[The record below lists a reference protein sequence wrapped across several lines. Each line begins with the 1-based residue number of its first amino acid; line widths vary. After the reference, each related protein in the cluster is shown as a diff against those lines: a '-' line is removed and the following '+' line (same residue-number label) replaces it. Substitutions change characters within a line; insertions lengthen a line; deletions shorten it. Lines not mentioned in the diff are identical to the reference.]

1 MSIVTKTG
9 DEGKT
14 ILLSGK
20 RVGKDNIRVEICGCL
35 DELCSFLGL
44 ARSLVR
50 NGRMKSILQD
60 IQCDLFVIGAEFGTE
75 TRSLHKLVRRIGPP
89 DIEKLEKHIRR
100 MEPKAGISG
109 RGFYLPGESVQGAIV
124 DVARTIARRIERRVV
139 TFSRRKNLKK
149 THIIIYLNRLSDLLF
164 LLSRSLEPAP
174 RKLTSR

>member
-1 MSIVTKTG
+1 VN
-9 DEGKT
+9 
-14 ILLSGK
+14 
-20 RVGKDNIRVEICGCL
+20 KDDIRVEICGCL

-50 NGRMKSILQD
+50 NRRVKNILQD
-60 IQCDLFVIGAEFGTE
+60 IQCDLFVIGAELGTE

-89 DIEKLEKHIRR
+89 DIQKIEENIRR

-109 RGFYLPGESVQGAIV
+109 RGFYLPGESVQGAAV
-124 DVARTIARRIERRVV
+124 DVARAIARRAERQVV

-164 LLSRSLEPAP
+164 ILSRSLEPAP
-174 RKLTSR
+174 RKLASR